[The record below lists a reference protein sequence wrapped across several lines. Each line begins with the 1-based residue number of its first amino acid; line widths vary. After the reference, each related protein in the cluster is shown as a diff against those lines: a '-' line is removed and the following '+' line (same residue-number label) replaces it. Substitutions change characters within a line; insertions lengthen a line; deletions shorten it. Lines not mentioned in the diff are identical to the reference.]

1 METSFDCLYLRY
13 QRCKYLTYKEWKQ
26 ASIWIMVGPIIR
38 KYLTYKE
45 LKPELVLRP
54 IPGPTCKYLT
64 YKEWKLSGAESY
76 SRGSRVSCKYLT
88 YKEWKPSIEL
98 ADAFDYKT

>member
-1 METSFDCLYLRY
+1 
-13 QRCKYLTYKEWKQ
+13 
-26 ASIWIMVGPIIR
+26 MVGPIIR

-88 YKEWKPSIEL
+88 YKEWKLSIEL